1 METIELSKENQ
12 SYIKPV
18 AFEHFLMALFKQLG
32 YEVEYRKRVK
42 DSYIDMELTYKKSHK
57 KEKYICEIKFY
68 SKLYFSPSSIV
79 YSIMELSNVIKVGE
93 TGLLITNAICTPQCK
108 QEALDKGIII
118 LDIANLLYLIQPNN
132 DLYQKF
138 LELLDFSVAKISP
151 KSPSIPFDFAG
162 KIFEDENTKINWA
175 QKFEDIKPGKSQFAK
190 YEKVC
195 VEALKLLFSDYL
207 SVWEEQQKSN
217 DDLYRFDLICKIKND
232 VNDDFFSTLNNY
244 FNTRYI
250 IFDFK
255 NYKEQITQKEI
266 YTTEK
271 YLYDKALRKVAIII
285 SRNGINKNALKAIKG
300 SLREQGKVI
309 LTLTDY
315 DILAMINMYYKGDNP
330 TDYLSMKL
338 DKLLIELEK

>member
-1 METIELSKENQ
+1 MKILELPKESKFE
-12 SYIKPV
+12 YILITL
-18 AFEHFLMALFKQLG
+18 FEQLG
-32 YEVEYRKRVK
+32 YKVKYQKKVK
-42 DSYIDMELTYKKSHK
+42 DNFIDMELAYQKSNK

-79 YSIMELSNVIKVGE
+79 YSIIQLSSIINAGE
-93 TGLLITNAICTPQCK
+93 IGLLITNAICTPQCK
-108 QEALDKGIII
+108 SKALEKGIII
-118 LDIANLLYLIQPNN
+118 LDIANLLYLIQPNS

-151 KSPSIPFDFAG
+151 VTPSIPFDFAE
-162 KIFEDENTKINWA
+162 KTFEDDNKKINWK
-175 QKFEDIKPGKSQFAK
+175 QKFEDIEPGKSQFSK

-195 VEALKLLFSDYL
+195 TDALKLLFSDYL
-207 SVWEEQQKSN
+207 SIWEEQQKSN

-244 FNTRYI
+244 FNTKYI

-255 NYKEQITQKEI
+255 NYTEQITQKEI

-285 SRNGINKNALKAIKG
+285 SRKGIDKNALKAIKG

-309 LTLTDY
+309 LTLTDA
-315 DILAMINMYYKGDNP
+315 DLLVMINMYYKGDNP

>member
-12 SYIKPV
+12 RYIKPI
-18 AFEHFLMALFKQLG
+18 AFEHFLIALFTQLG
-32 YEVEYRKRVK
+32 YEVEYQKRFK
-42 DSYIDMELTYKKSHK
+42 DNCVDMELTYQKSSK

-68 SKLYFSPSSIV
+68 SKPYFSPNSIV
-79 YSIMELSNVIKVGE
+79 YSIKKLSNIIKVGE
-93 TGLLITNAICTPQCK
+93 TGLLITNAICTPQYK
-108 QEALDKGIII
+108 EDALDKGIII
-118 LDIANLLYLIQPNN
+118 LDIANLLYFIQPNN
-132 DLYQKF
+132 DLYQGF
-138 LELLDFSVAKISP
+138 LELLDFSVAKITP
-151 KSPSIPFDFAG
+151 KVPLIPFDFAG
-162 KIFEDENTKINWA
+162 KIFENDDKKINWA
-175 QKFEDIKPGKSQFAK
+175 QKFKDIKPGKRQFVK
-190 YEKVC
+190 YEMVC

-207 SVWEEQQKSN
+207 GIWEEQQKSN

-255 NYKEQITQKEI
+255 NYAEQITQKEI

-285 SRNGINKNALKAIKG
+285 SRNGINENASKAIKG

-315 DILAMINMYYKGDNP
+315 DILLMLNMYYKGENP

>member
-1 METIELSKENQ
+1 MKILELPKESKFE
-12 SYIKPV
+12 YILITL
-18 AFEHFLMALFKQLG
+18 FEQLG
-32 YEVEYRKRVK
+32 YKVKYQKKVK
-42 DSYIDMELTYKKSHK
+42 DNFIDMELAYQKSNK

-79 YSIMELSNVIKVGE
+79 YSIIQLSSIINAGE
-93 TGLLITNAICTPQCK
+93 IGLLITNAMCTPQCK
-108 QEALDKGIII
+108 NEALEKGIII
-118 LDIANLLYLIQPNN
+118 LDIANLLYLIQPNS

-151 KSPSIPFDFAG
+151 VTPSIPFDFAE
-162 KIFEDENTKINWA
+162 KTFEDDNKKINWK
-175 QKFEDIKPGKSQFAK
+175 QKFEDIEPGKSQFSK

-195 VEALKLLFSDYL
+195 TDALKLLFSDYL
-207 SVWEEQQKSN
+207 SIWEEQQKSN

-244 FNTRYI
+244 FNTKYI

-255 NYKEQITQKEI
+255 NYTEQITQKEI

-285 SRNGINKNALKAIKG
+285 SRKGIDKNALKAIKG

-309 LTLTDY
+309 LTLTDA
-315 DILAMINMYYKGDNP
+315 DLLVMINMYYKGDNP

>member
-1 METIELSKENQ
+1 MKILELPKESKFE
-12 SYIKPV
+12 YILITL
-18 AFEHFLMALFKQLG
+18 FEQLG
-32 YEVEYRKRVK
+32 YKVEYQKK
-42 DSYIDMELTYKKSHK
+42 ANDHYIDMELTYQTSNK
-57 KEKYICEIKFY
+57 KEKYICEVKFY

-79 YSIMELSNVIKVGE
+79 YSIIQLSSIINVGE
-93 TGLLITNAICTPQCK
+93 IGLLITNAICTPQCK
-108 QEALDKGIII
+108 SEALEKGIII
-118 LDIANLLYLIQPNN
+118 LDIANLLYLIQPNS

-151 KSPSIPFDFAG
+151 VAPSIPFDFAG
-162 KIFEDENTKINWA
+162 KIFEDDNKKINWK
-175 QKFEDIKPGKSQFAK
+175 QKFEDIEPGKSQFSK

-195 VEALKLLFSDYL
+195 TDALKLLFSDYL
-207 SVWEEQQKSN
+207 SIWEEQQKSN

-244 FNTRYI
+244 FNTKYI

-255 NYKEQITQKEI
+255 NYTEQITSKEI

-285 SRNGINKNALKAIKG
+285 SRKGIDKNALKAIKG

-309 LTLTDY
+309 LTLTD
-315 DILAMINMYYKGDNP
+315 DDLLEMINMYYKGDNP

>member
-1 METIELSKENQ
+1 MKILELPKESKFE
-12 SYIKPV
+12 YILITL
-18 AFEHFLMALFKQLG
+18 FEQLG
-32 YEVEYRKRVK
+32 YKVEYQKK
-42 DSYIDMELTYKKSHK
+42 ANDHYIDMELTYQTSNK
-57 KEKYICEIKFY
+57 KEKYICEVKFY

-79 YSIMELSNVIKVGE
+79 YSIIQLSSIINVGE
-93 TGLLITNAICTPQCK
+93 IGLLITNAICTPQCK
-108 QEALDKGIII
+108 SEALEKGIII
-118 LDIANLLYLIQPNN
+118 LDIANLLYLIQPNS

-138 LELLDFSVAKISP
+138 
-151 KSPSIPFDFAG
+151 
-162 KIFEDENTKINWA
+162 
-175 QKFEDIKPGKSQFAK
+175 EDIEPGKSQFSK

-195 VEALKLLFSDYL
+195 TDALKLLFSDYL
-207 SVWEEQQKSN
+207 SIWEEQQKSN

-244 FNTRYI
+244 FNTKYI

-255 NYKEQITQKEI
+255 NYTEQITSKEI

-285 SRNGINKNALKAIKG
+285 SRKGIDKNALKAIKG

-309 LTLTDY
+309 LTLTD
-315 DILAMINMYYKGDNP
+315 DDLLEMINMHYKGDNP